1 MPLAD
6 SWASRKLRNLGPQVK
21 ETTPSKKIKKNY
33 DPQFTLLFKGPGLRI
48 NCSCTHVS
56 FSYKPEN
63 GTQPGFT
70 DVSCS
75 GYQQHILRCSY
86 EQTNEQCTA
95 AVVVECGELRLY
107 TCS

>member
-1 MPLAD
+1 M
-6 SWASRKLRNLGPQVK
+6 
-21 ETTPSKKIKKNY
+21 TPN
-33 DPQFTLLFKGPGLRI
+33 LFKARAYVLIAPVLMYH
-48 NCSCTHVS
+48 C
-56 FSYKPEN
+56 SYKPED